1 MDMNINGFWLFLA
14 QLMEVLTTIVALP
27 SMVLG
32 SLSSALYIAAGV
44 GMNNGNNA
52 GGDEQE

>member
-44 GMNNGNNA
+44 GMNNGNNV